1 MIDLDLLHPANAPAN
16 ADWRMVNRL
25 NGWTRRIPC
34 RLLEW
39 SGWYNYN
46 VAQRLLG
53 HYRLFQHFKAAN
65 KTLPHDLPL
74 TRAYILQYQGSH
86 GVKYFISRLTSFIFS
101 TFTKEYYPVVEIA
114 AVNRRLLTGR
124 SDVLEN
130 FLANVDLDFK
140 NALLRALDQINQ
152 QSFFN
157 TVPAQ
162 PPKTEEHYHAHQYNT
177 VSYNQFNFQST
188 TTQGPRGK
196 EAGLFS
202 KKQILICFDL
212 LSKSKDFDP
221 IDYGKPNKFDRYA
234 GLLHALTGRTKESL
248 LEELHKYHNRGL
260 YEWHTDGERDQLIST
275 LTNLAETFGNAGF
288 HTFAKLADKKI
299 RDIKGRPPI

>member
-1 MIDLDLLHPANAPAN
+1 MVDLDLLHPVNAPAN
-16 ADWRMVNRL
+16 ADWRMANRL
-25 NGWTRRIPC
+25 NSWTRRIPC

-39 SGWYNYN
+39 SGWYNYH

-53 HYRLFQHFKAAN
+53 HYRLFQHFKAAYVAM
-65 KTLPHDLPL
+65 PHHLPL

-86 GVKYFISRLTSFIFS
+86 GVKYFISRLISIIFS
-101 TFTKEYYPVVEIA
+101 TFTKEFYPVVEIA
-114 AVNRRLLTGR
+114 VINRRLVTER

-130 FLANVDLDFK
+130 FLATADVDFK
-140 NALLRALDQINQ
+140 TALLRALDQINQ

-157 TVPAQ
+157 TAPAE
-162 PPKTEEHYHAHQYNT
+162 PHKTEEHHHAHQYNT

-188 TTQGPRGK
+188 ISQGPRGK

-202 KKQILICFDL
+202 KKQTLIFFDL

-221 IDYGKPNKFDRYA
+221 IDYSKPNKFDAYA
-234 GLLHALTGRTKESL
+234 SLLHALTGRTKESL
-248 LEELHKYHNRGL
+248 LEELHKYRTRGL
-260 YEWHTDGERDQLIST
+260 YECHTDGEREQLIST
-275 LTNLAETFGNAGF
+275 LTNLAETFANAGF

-299 RDIKGRPPI
+299 REIKGRPLT